1 MNELRLPLNR
11 RLLIVDDNQAIHADF
26 RKILCPPAARHADL
40 AAAETALFGLPAP
53 QPQPAVFE
61 VASAYQG
68 RDGLAEVER
77 SLAEQ
82 KPYAVVFMDV
92 RMPPGWDGIE
102 TSAQIW
108 SIAPDTQI
116 VLCTAFADYSWD
128 EMIVRLG
135 VSDRLTILKK
145 PFDNI
150 EVMQLAHA
158 LTEKWRLGREAN
170 LKLAEMQALVTAR
183 NRELESAHQLLQA
196 ETAERERMGEA
207 LRQSQKMEALGRLAG
222 SVAHDFNN
230 WLTVIRGNASL
241 LLAENDQGPEARVA
255 LQDINDAAQ
264 HAAELTA
271 EILTFSRQSRL
282 QPQTFDL
289 NGAVSR
295 LGQMLQKL
303 VGNHIQL
310 EIRPA
315 GSPLVV
321 QADPLMLERVL
332 MNLAAN
338 ARDAMPQGGRLLI
351 ETVATEIGRHEL
363 RRHPEA
369 RVGSFASVSV
379 ADSGTGIPPEI
390 LPQIFDPFFTT
401 KEPGRGTGLG
411 LATVYG
417 IIRQHHGWIEIEN
430 HPGQGATFRFLLP
443 LPGAKN

>member
-1 MNELRLPLNR
+1 MNELRLPSNR
-11 RLLIVDDNQAIHADF
+11 HILIVDDNQAIHADF
-26 RKILCPPAARHADL
+26 RKILCPPASGHADL
-40 AAAETALFGLPAP
+40 AAAETALFGLPASP
-53 QPQPAVFE
+53 PEPAVFE

-68 RDGLAEVER
+68 REGLAQVER
-77 SLAEQ
+77 SLAQQ
-82 KPYAVVFMDV
+82 KPFALVFMDV

-102 TSAQIW
+102 TITHIW
-108 SIAPDTQI
+108 NIAPDTQI
-116 VLCTAFADYSWD
+116 VLCTAYSDYSWD

-150 EVMQLAHA
+150 EVLQLAHA
-158 LTEKWRLGREAN
+158 LTEKWRLGREAH
-170 LKLAEMQALVTAR
+170 LKLEEMQALVNAR
-183 NRELESAHQLLQA
+183 TQELESAHQRLQA
-196 ETAERERMGEA
+196 EMAERERMGEA

-230 WLTVIRGNASL
+230 WLTVIRGNANL
-241 LLAENDQGPEARVA
+241 LLAENNQPPEARMA
-255 LQDINDAAQ
+255 LQDINEAAQ
-264 HAAELTA
+264 HATKLTA
-271 EILTFSRQSRL
+271 EILAFSRQSRF

-289 NGAVSR
+289 NGVLSR
-295 LGQMLQKL
+295 LGQMLQQL
-303 VGNHIQL
+303 VGDRIRL

-315 GSPLVV
+315 GSPLVI

-351 ETVATEIGRHEL
+351 EAAETEIGRPEL

-369 RVGSFASVSV
+369 RAGRFACVSV

-430 HPGQGATFRFLLP
+430 RPGQGATFRFLIP
-443 LPGAKN
+443 LPSAKN